1 LIDALKQ
8 GGLVLYFRHAE
19 TDHSSDD
26 QHPVDLADCSTQ
38 RNLSEQGR
46 NQAKGI
52 ADAIARLGIQIDEVL
67 SFGNI
72 TDALS
77 LAANLTPS
85 IVILDHQVASIDL
98 HSTLKLL
105 CDAWQGASRIVLVE
119 DKDEFH
125 QAMDHRTDLVLLKGF
140 NASKFIDAVEEILKN
155 G

>member
-1 LIDALKQ
+1 MTPKVAAIVIAQ
-8 GGLVLYFRHAE
+8 PVRFRESIQVLL
-19 TDHSSDD
+19 SSI
-26 QHPVDLADCSTQ
+26 S
-38 RNLSEQGR
+38 
-46 NQAKGI
+46 
-52 ADAIARLGIQIDEVL
+52 QIDEVL

-140 NASKFIDAVEEILKN
+140 NASKFIDVVEEILKN
-155 G
+155 R

>member
-1 LIDALKQ
+1 MTPKVTAIVIAQ
-8 GGLVLYFRHAE
+8 PARFRESIQILV
-19 TDHSSDD
+19 SSI
-26 QHPVDLADCSTQ
+26 S
-38 RNLSEQGR
+38 
-46 NQAKGI
+46 
-52 ADAIARLGIQIDEVL
+52 QIDEVL

>member
-1 LIDALKQ
+1 MTPKVAAIVIAQ
-8 GGLVLYFRHAE
+8 PVRFRESIQVLL
-19 TDHSSDD
+19 SSI
-26 QHPVDLADCSTQ
+26 S
-38 RNLSEQGR
+38 
-46 NQAKGI
+46 
-52 ADAIARLGIQIDEVL
+52 QIDEVL

>member
-1 LIDALKQ
+1 MTPKVAAIVIAQ
-8 GGLVLYFRHAE
+8 PARFRESIQILV
-19 TDHSSDD
+19 SSI
-26 QHPVDLADCSTQ
+26 S
-38 RNLSEQGR
+38 
-46 NQAKGI
+46 
-52 ADAIARLGIQIDEVL
+52 QIDEVL

-85 IVILDHQVASIDL
+85 IVILDHQVASINL

-105 CDAWQGASRIVLVE
+105 PDAWQGASRIVLVE

>member
-1 LIDALKQ
+1 MTPKVAAIVIAQ
-8 GGLVLYFRHAE
+8 PVRFRESIQVLL
-19 TDHSSDD
+19 SSI
-26 QHPVDLADCSTQ
+26 S
-38 RNLSEQGR
+38 
-46 NQAKGI
+46 
-52 ADAIARLGIQIDEVL
+52 QIDEVL

-72 TDALS
+72 TDALR

-105 CDAWQGASRIVLVE
+105 RDAWQGASRIVLVE

-140 NASKFIDAVEEILKN
+140 NASKFIDAVEEMLKYR
-155 G
+155 

>member
-1 LIDALKQ
+1 MTPKVAAIVIAQ
-8 GGLVLYFRHAE
+8 PVRFRESIQVLL
-19 TDHSSDD
+19 SSI
-26 QHPVDLADCSTQ
+26 S
-38 RNLSEQGR
+38 
-46 NQAKGI
+46 
-52 ADAIARLGIQIDEVL
+52 QIDEVL

-72 TDALS
+72 TDALR

-140 NASKFIDAVEEILKN
+140 NASKFIDAVEEMLKYR
-155 G
+155 